1 MHNRITITS
10 ENSLRTLG
18 RRTSARLILILLH
31 FPPLFHSLTFPILL
45 LQPFTPAVLL
55 SFLSILSLSLSF
67 ISFHFSDPAYFG
79 PLVIRRL
86 PPVVNRH
93 VRESSFSRS
102 KARDGSHFANRSGHR
117 HRHTT
122 HHFFFVSVAAD
133 CIPPRCV
140 APRCASRDCLIML
153 HCLHMAWSCNM
164 HACRRRSAVI
174 NVTMLPTAALSEPLS
189 LSLSLLMVAS
199 T

>member
-31 FPPLFHSLTFPILL
+31 FPPLFHFLTFPILL
-45 LQPFTPAVLL
+45 LQPFTSAVLL
-55 SFLSILSLSLSF
+55 SFLFSFSLPLFYILPLL
-67 ISFHFSDPAYFG
+67 PAYFG
-79 PLVIRRL
+79 SLVIRRL
-86 PPVVNRH
+86 PLVVNRH

-140 APRCASRDCLIML
+140 APQCASRDCLIML

-174 NVTMLPTAALSEPLS
+174 NVTMLPTAALSELLS
-189 LSLSLLMVAS
+189 LSLSLFMVAS